1 MSDSFIRDAV
11 ERRAVAA
18 AKVAGVAPVSAR
30 DHVGMR
36 APRRPRFGWRV
47 AVAAVAVLALPAT
60 VWTGVAAVRAPHALP
75 ACVTEDQV
83 TDCYWNA
90 GTRENGRGKSF
101 EVRDGV
107 VYYSD
112 GTSKVIPASELEG
125 VAR

>member
-1 MSDSFIRDAV
+1 MSDSSIHDAA

-18 AKVAGVAPVSAR
+18 AEVAGVAP
-30 DHVGMR
+30 
-36 APRRPRFGWRV
+36 PRFGWCV
-47 AVAAVAVLALPAT
+47 VVAAVAVLALPAT
-60 VWTGVAAVRAPHALP
+60 VWTCVAAVRAPHALP

-83 TDCYWNA
+83 TDCYWDA
-90 GTRENGRGKSF
+90 ETRSNGRGISF

-107 VYYSD
+107 AYYSD